1 MVSEATLE
9 IFFSWW
15 SPTRDSR
22 LRMPGAWEAVNPL
35 QDSRC
40 VALVILIDKAKII
53 FFHIS

>member
-1 MVSEATLE
+1 MASEATLE

-22 LRMPGAWEAVNPL
+22 LRMPDAWEAVNPF

-40 VALVILIDKAKII
+40 ATLVILIDKVKII